1 MFIRLLKITNKYMK
15 KYIVLAALAA
25 AAMTLFSCRSTTYK
39 QINYLQDITS
49 DSTMTMN
56 QTMGIVIQ
64 PKDQLSI
71 VVSSR
76 TPALAAEF
84 NLPVASYQ
92 AGTELFM
99 EGSAMQKLLGY
110 VVDNDGNINFPVLGT
125 ITAAGKTRWELQN
138 YIRDEIVAGGYI
150 KDPIVT
156 VEFLNFK
163 ISVLGE
169 VNSPGTFSIAGDKIT
184 IFGALALAR
193 DLTIFGRRDRIRVIR
208 ESGDVRNIYM
218 IDLRGSDIFNS
229 PAYHLQQNDIIYVE
243 PNGVRAGQSTI
254 NENYFK
260 SGAFW
265 VSFASVAFT
274 ATSLALSI
282 YSLTHKDKPS
292 TDPQ

>member
-1 MFIRLLKITNKYMK
+1 MK
-15 KYIVLAALAA
+15 RYIVLAALAA
-25 AAMTLFSCRSTTYK
+25 ASFVLFSCKSTTYK
-39 QINYLQDITS
+39 QINYLQDISS
-49 DSTMTMN
+49 DTTMTMN

-76 TPALAAEF
+76 TPVLAAEF

-92 AGTELFM
+92 AGTEFFM
-99 EGSAMQKLLGY
+99 EGGGQQRLLGY

-125 ITAAGKTRWELQN
+125 IAAGGKTRWELQN
-138 YIRDEIVAGGYI
+138 FIRDEIVAGGYI

-169 VNSPGTFSIAGDKIT
+169 VNSPGTFTIAGDKIT

-193 DLTIFGRRDRIRVIR
+193 DLTIFGRRDRIQVIR
-208 ESGDVRNIYM
+208 ENGDERNIYM
-218 IDLRGSDIFNS
+218 IDLRDSDIFQS
-229 PAYHLQQNDIIYVE
+229 PAYYLQQNDLIYVE

-282 YSLTHKDKPS
+282 YSVTNK
-292 TDPQ
+292 

>member
-1 MFIRLLKITNKYMK
+1 MK
-15 KYIVLAALAA
+15 RYIVLTALAA
-25 AAMTLFSCRSTTYK
+25 ASFVLFSCKSTTYK
-39 QINYLQDITS
+39 KINYLQDISS
-49 DSTMTMN
+49 DTTMTMN

-76 TPALAAEF
+76 TPVLAAEF

-92 AGTELFM
+92 AGTEFFM
-99 EGSAMQKLLGY
+99 EGGGQQRLLGY

-125 ITAAGKTRWELQN
+125 IAAGGKTRWELQN
-138 YIRDEIVAGGYI
+138 FIRDEIVAGGYI

-169 VNSPGTFSIAGDKIT
+169 VNSPGTFTIAGDKIT

-193 DLTIFGRRDRIRVIR
+193 DLTIFGRRDRIQVIR
-208 ESGDVRNIYM
+208 ENGDERNIYM
-218 IDLRGSDIFNS
+218 IDLRDSDIFQS
-229 PAYHLQQNDIIYVE
+229 PAYYLQQNDLIYVE

-282 YSLTHKDKPS
+282 YSVTNKK
-292 TDPQ
+292 

>member
-1 MFIRLLKITNKYMK
+1 MK
-15 KYIVLAALAA
+15 KFFILTALAA
-25 AAMTLFSCRSTTYK
+25 AAFSLFSCKSTTYK
-39 QINYLQDITS
+39 KINYLQDISGDT
-49 DSTMTMN
+49 TMTMAA
-56 QTMGIVIQ
+56 TKGIVIQ

-99 EGSAMQKLLGY
+99 EGSSMQRLLGY
-110 VVDNDGNINFPVLGT
+110 VVDNEGRINFPVLGM
-125 ITAAGKTRWELQN
+125 IEAAGKTRWELQN
-138 YIRDEIVAGGYI
+138 YIRDEIIAGGYI

-163 ISVLGE
+163 ISVMGE
-169 VNSPGTFSIAGDKIT
+169 VNTPGTFTIAGDKIT

-193 DLTIFGRRDRIRVIR
+193 DLTIYGRRDRIQVIR

-218 IDLRGSDIFNS
+218 VDLRDSDIFNS
-229 PAYHLQQNDIIYVE
+229 PAYYLQQNDMIYVE
-243 PNGVRAGQSTI
+243 PNSVRAGQSTI

-265 VSFASVAFT
+265 ISLASISFT
-274 ATSLALSI
+274 AASLAISVYSI
-282 YSLTHKDKPS
+282 SRKK
-292 TDPQ
+292 

>member
-1 MFIRLLKITNKYMK
+1 MK
-15 KYIVLAALAA
+15 KYLTLAAIVAA
-25 AAMTLFSCRSTTYK
+25 AFSLFSCKSSTYK
-39 QINYLQDITS
+39 KINYLQDVSGDT
-49 DSTMTMN
+49 TMTMAA
-56 QTMGIVIQ
+56 TKGIVIQ

-92 AGTELFM
+92 AGTELYM
-99 EGSAMQKLLGY
+99 EGSSMQRLLGY
-110 VVDNDGNINFPVLGT
+110 VVDNDGRINFPVLGM
-125 ITAAGKTRWELQN
+125 IEAAGKTRWELQN
-138 YIRDEIVAGGYI
+138 FIRDEIIAGGYI

-169 VNSPGTFSIAGDKIT
+169 VNSPGTFTIAGDKIT

-193 DLTIFGRRDRIRVIR
+193 DLTIYGRRDRIQIIR
-208 ESGDVRNIYM
+208 ENGDARNIYM
-218 IDLRGSDIFNS
+218 VDLRDSDIFNS
-229 PAYHLQQNDIIYVE
+229 PAYYLQQNDMIYVE
-243 PNGVRAGQSTI
+243 PNSVRAGQSTI

-265 VSFASVAFT
+265 ISLASISFT
-274 ATSLALSI
+274 AASLAISV
-282 YSLTHKDKPS
+282 YSVS
-292 TDPQ
+292 SRNNGNRQ

>member
-1 MFIRLLKITNKYMK
+1 MK
-15 KYIVLAALAA
+15 RYIVLTALAA
-25 AAMTLFSCRSTTYK
+25 ASFVLFSCKSTTYK
-39 QINYLQDITS
+39 QINYLQDISS
-49 DSTMTMN
+49 DTTMTMN

-76 TPALAAEF
+76 TPVLAAEF

-92 AGTELFM
+92 AGTEFFM
-99 EGSAMQKLLGY
+99 EGGGQQRLLGY

-125 ITAAGKTRWELQN
+125 IATGGKTRWELQN
-138 YIRDEIVAGGYI
+138 FIRDEIVAGGYI

-169 VNSPGTFSIAGDKIT
+169 VNSPGTFTIAGDKIT

-193 DLTIFGRRDRIRVIR
+193 DLTIFGRRDRIQVIR
-208 ESGDVRNIYM
+208 ENGDERNIYM
-218 IDLRGSDIFNS
+218 IDLRDSDIFQS
-229 PAYHLQQNDIIYVE
+229 PAYYLQQNDLIYVE

-282 YSLTHKDKPS
+282 YSVTH
-292 TDPQ
+292 

>member
-1 MFIRLLKITNKYMK
+1 MK
-15 KYIVLAALAA
+15 KYLILAAIVAA
-25 AAMTLFSCRSTTYK
+25 AFSLFSCKSSTYK
-39 QINYLQDITS
+39 KINYLQDVSGDT
-49 DSTMTMN
+49 TMTMAA
-56 QTMGIVIQ
+56 TKGIVIQ

-92 AGTELFM
+92 AGTELYM
-99 EGSAMQKLLGY
+99 EGSSMQRLLGY
-110 VVDNDGNINFPVLGT
+110 VVDNDGRINFPVLGM
-125 ITAAGKTRWELQN
+125 IEAAGKTRWELQN
-138 YIRDEIVAGGYI
+138 FIRDEIIAGGYI

-169 VNSPGTFSIAGDKIT
+169 VNSPGTFTIAGDKIT

-193 DLTIFGRRDRIRVIR
+193 DLTIYGRRDRIQIIR
-208 ESGDVRNIYM
+208 ENGDARNIYM
-218 IDLRGSDIFNS
+218 VDLRDSDIFNS
-229 PAYHLQQNDIIYVE
+229 PAYYLQQNDMIYVE
-243 PNGVRAGQSTI
+243 PNSVRAGQSTI

-265 VSFASVAFT
+265 ISLASISFT
-274 ATSLALSI
+274 AASLAISV
-282 YSLTHKDKPS
+282 YSVS
-292 TDPQ
+292 SRNNGSR

>member
-1 MFIRLLKITNKYMK
+1 MK
-15 KYIVLAALAA
+15 RYIVLAALAA
-25 AAMTLFSCRSTTYK
+25 ASFVLFSCKSTTYK
-39 QINYLQDITS
+39 QINYLQDISS
-49 DSTMTMN
+49 DTTMTMPQN
-56 QTMGIVIQ
+56 KGIVIQ

-92 AGTELFM
+92 AGTELFL
-99 EGSAMQKLLGY
+99 EGSGQQRLLGY
-110 VVDNDGNINFPVLGT
+110 VVDNEGFINFPVLGT
-125 ITAAGKTRWELQN
+125 IEAAGKTRWELQN
-138 YIRDEIVAGGYI
+138 FIRDEIINGGFI

-163 ISVLGE
+163 VSVMGE

-193 DLTIFGRRDRIRVIR
+193 DLTIFGRRDRIQVIR
-208 ESGDVRNIYM
+208 ESGDVRKIYM
-218 IDLRGSDIFNS
+218 LDLRSSDIFNS
-229 PAYHLQQNDIIYVE
+229 PAYYLQQNDMIYVE

-282 YSLTHKDKPS
+282 YNVTAVKKAQQD
-292 TDPQ
+292 

>member
-1 MFIRLLKITNKYMK
+1 MK
-15 KYIVLAALAA
+15 RYLFFAALAA
-25 AAMTLFSCRSTTYK
+25 AALTLFSCKSTTYK
-39 QINYLQDITS
+39 QINYLQDIQS
-49 DSTMTMN
+49 DTTMAMN
-56 QTMGIVIQ
+56 QTQGIVIQ

-84 NLPVASYQ
+84 NLPIASYQ

-99 EGSAMQKLLGY
+99 EGSSQQRLLGY
-110 VVDNDGNINFPVLGT
+110 VVDNEGNINFPVLGT
-125 ITAAGKTRWELQN
+125 IAAAGKTRWDLQN
-138 YIRDEIVAGGYI
+138 YIHDEIVAGGYI

-163 ISVLGE
+163 ISVMGE
-169 VNSPGTFSIAGDKIT
+169 VNTPGTFTIAGDKIT

-193 DLTIFGRRDRIRVIR
+193 DLTIYGRRDRIQVIR
-208 ESGDVRNIYM
+208 ESGSERKIYM
-218 IDLRGSDIFNS
+218 IDLRDSDIFNS
-229 PAYHLQQNDIIYVE
+229 PAYYLQQNDMIYVE

-282 YSLTHKDKPS
+282 YSVTHR
-292 TDPQ
+292 

>member
-1 MFIRLLKITNKYMK
+1 MK
-15 KYIVLAALAA
+15 RYIVLTALAA
-25 AAMTLFSCRSTTYK
+25 ASFVLFSCKSTTYK
-39 QINYLQDITS
+39 QINYLQDISS
-49 DSTMTMN
+49 DTTMTMN

-76 TPALAAEF
+76 TPVLAAEF

-92 AGTELFM
+92 AGTEFFM
-99 EGSAMQKLLGY
+99 EGGGQQRLLGY

-125 ITAAGKTRWELQN
+125 IAAGGKTRWELQN
-138 YIRDEIVAGGYI
+138 FIRDEIVAGGYI

-169 VNSPGTFSIAGDKIT
+169 VNSPGTFTIAGDKIT

-193 DLTIFGRRDRIRVIR
+193 DLTIFGRRDRIQVIR
-208 ESGDVRNIYM
+208 ENGDERNIYM
-218 IDLRGSDIFNS
+218 IDLRDSDIFQS
-229 PAYHLQQNDIIYVE
+229 PAYYLQQNDLIYVE

-282 YSLTHKDKPS
+282 YSVTH
-292 TDPQ
+292 

>member
-1 MFIRLLKITNKYMK
+1 MK
-15 KYIVLAALAA
+15 RYIVLAALAA
-25 AAMTLFSCRSTTYK
+25 ASFVLFSCKSTTYK
-39 QINYLQDITS
+39 QINYLQDIDADT
-49 DSTMTMN
+49 TMAMPQN
-56 QTMGIVIQ
+56 KGIVIQ

-92 AGTELFM
+92 AGTELFL
-99 EGSAMQKLLGY
+99 EGSGQQRLLGY
-110 VVDNDGNINFPVLGT
+110 VVDNEGYINFPVLGT
-125 ITAAGKTRWELQN
+125 MEAAGKTRWELQN
-138 YIRDEIVAGGYI
+138 FIRDEIINGGFI

-163 ISVLGE
+163 VSVMGE

-193 DLTIFGRRDRIRVIR
+193 DLTIFGRRDRIQVIR
-208 ESGDVRNIYM
+208 ESGDVRKIYM
-218 IDLRGSDIFNS
+218 LDLRSSDIFNS
-229 PAYHLQQNDIIYVE
+229 PAYYLQQNDMIYVE
-243 PNGVRAGQSTI
+243 PNSVRAGQSTI

-282 YSLTHKDKPS
+282 YSVTSKK
-292 TDPQ
+292 

>member
-1 MFIRLLKITNKYMK
+1 MK
-15 KYIVLAALAA
+15 RYIVLAALAA
-25 AAMTLFSCRSTTYK
+25 ASFVLFSCKSTTYK
-39 QINYLQDITS
+39 QINYLQDIDADT
-49 DSTMTMN
+49 TMAMPQN
-56 QTMGIVIQ
+56 KGIVIQ

-92 AGTELFM
+92 AGTELFL
-99 EGSAMQKLLGY
+99 EGSGQQRLLGY
-110 VVDNDGNINFPVLGT
+110 VVDNEGYINFPVLGT
-125 ITAAGKTRWELQN
+125 MEAAGKTRWELQN
-138 YIRDEIVAGGYI
+138 FIRDEIINGGFI

-163 ISVLGE
+163 VSVMGE

-193 DLTIFGRRDRIRVIR
+193 DLTIFGRRDRIQVIR
-208 ESGDVRNIYM
+208 ESGDVRKIYM
-218 IDLRGSDIFNS
+218 LDLRSSDIFNS
-229 PAYHLQQNDIIYVE
+229 PAYYLQQNDMIYVE
-243 PNGVRAGQSTI
+243 PNSVRAGQSTI

-282 YSLTHKDKPS
+282 YNVTTVKKAQQD
-292 TDPQ
+292 